1 MLCGYALDG
10 FNHRRYEIHG
20 IHGKNW
26 PCSRLSPGT
35 EHNLRKSKTEPNP
48 HTRLLDVPA
57 TGNYNLY
64 FVFENYQVRNL
75 MANHKSA
82 EKRVRQNI
90 KRNEINRSNRSKLRT
105 QIKSLRASLSTGD
118 QKSSLELLNPTVSLI
133 DKAVN
138 KGLIHKNTAARYKSR
153 LTKHVSEQA

>member
-1 MLCGYALDG
+1 
-10 FNHRRYEIHG
+10 
-20 IHGKNW
+20 
-26 PCSRLSPGT
+26 
-35 EHNLRKSKTEPNP
+35 
-48 HTRLLDVPA
+48 
-57 TGNYNLY
+57 
-64 FVFENYQVRNL
+64 

-105 QIKSLRASLSTGD
+105 QIKSLRTALAAHDKDRSN
-118 QKSSLELLNPTVSLI
+118 ELLNPTVSLI

-153 LTKHVSEQA
+153 LTKHVSGQA